1 MGTVADQAGWGL
13 LATSLATPLATL
25 QRFVRK
31 QREEQAEACELCSA
45 PLAPIHQH
53 LLELEK
59 RQVTCACEP
68 CAILF
73 GGNAKQR
80 FRRIPR
86 DVRRLH
92 GFIMD
97 DLEWDS
103 LLIPINLAFFVHSS
117 AAGRTI
123 AQYPSPGGAMES
135 SLDLECWNSIVER
148 NPILKKFEPDV
159 EALLVNRL
167 SSAPQYYR
175 APIDQCFRLVGVIRT
190 RWRGLSGGTEVWQE
204 IDRFFV
210 ELAEASGEEQR
221 A

>member
-1 MGTVADQAGWGL
+1 MGTVADHNGRG
-13 LATSLATPLATL
+13 SLATLR
-25 QRFVRK
+25 RFVRK
-31 QREEQAEACELCSA
+31 QREEPAEACELCSA
-45 PLAPIHQH
+45 PLPPMHQH
-53 LLELEK
+53 LLEVDK
-59 RQVTCACEP
+59 RRVTCACEP

-86 DVRRLH
+86 DARRLP
-92 GFIMD
+92 GFVMD
-97 DLEWDS
+97 DQEWDS
-103 LLIPINLAFFVHSS
+103 LLIPINLAFFVNSS

-135 SLDLECWNSIVER
+135 LLDLEYWDAVTER

-167 SSAPQYYR
+167 ASSPQYYR
-175 APIDQCFRLVGVIRT
+175 APIDQCFRLVGMIRT
-190 RWRGLSGGTEVWQE
+190 HWRGLSGGAEVWQE

-210 ELAEASGEEQR
+210 ELAQASGEEQR